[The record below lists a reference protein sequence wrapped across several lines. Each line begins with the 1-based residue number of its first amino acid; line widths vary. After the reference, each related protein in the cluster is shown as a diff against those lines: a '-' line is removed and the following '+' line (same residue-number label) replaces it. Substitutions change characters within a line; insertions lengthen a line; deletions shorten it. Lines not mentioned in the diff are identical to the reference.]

1 MAFWATM
8 AAGIG
13 QRLMGAGGKASQNRA
28 QIGANQSQISS
39 LRESLENLDKLASA
53 NKEAA
58 QVEQIEGFEDMGEK
72 LSQMRTDI
80 HRKRDDV
87 NTGGFAT
94 NKYVD
99 EQFYQTNQKM
109 NDSFDKNVSNSNKE
123 LDKMLA
129 NIDAETEQKEA
140 SITGQIRVLQQ
151 QNKEL
156 GKRTKWYKNLF

>member
-1 MAFWATM
+1 
-8 AAGIG
+8 
-13 QRLMGAGGKASQNRA
+13 
-28 QIGANQSQISS
+28 
-39 LRESLENLDKLASA
+39 
-53 NKEAA
+53 
-58 QVEQIEGFEDMGEK
+58 
-72 LSQMRTDI
+72 
-80 HRKRDDV
+80 
-87 NTGGFAT
+87 
-94 NKYVD
+94 
-99 EQFYQTNQKM
+99 M